1 MKIQF
6 RSREV
11 LVVAM
16 AIIAAQASTVIF
28 GIDSGWLRLLS
39 VVVMAGIYIVA
50 IDYLLQ
56 RQDASYTKLIE
67 ANESIQWDVWM
78 NGVKVGS
85 VADSEYAAK
94 QLIAFRDGLN
104 ALSQLSNAGRAA
116 MNVLGHVFISVT
128 LTMFWGAF
136 AIAAF
141 APESFQATVQE
152 FQKADP
158 EAILSSAQVLL
169 KLGVTIALMTIGFM
183 ASFGHRFGFTN
194 SYSADVARMF
204 RIHFSVPADG
214 EISFRP
220 RLMNRKSG
228 HNAAELVSGGAP

>member
-28 GIDSGWLRLLS
+28 AIDSGWLRLLS
-39 VVVMAGIYIVA
+39 GVVMAGIYIVA

-56 RQDASYTKLIE
+56 RQDASYTKRIE

-78 NGVKVGS
+78 SGVKVGS

-104 ALSQLSNAGRAA
+104 ALSQLINAGHVA
-116 MNVLGHVFISVT
+116 MNVLGKLFISVPSIV
-128 LTMFWGAF
+128 FCGALAL
-136 AIAAF
+136 AIF
-141 APESFQATVQE
+141 APASFMASIQQ
-152 FQKADP
+152 FQQADP

-169 KLGVTIALMTIGFM
+169 KLVVTTALMTISIM
-183 ASFGHRFGFTN
+183 ASFGYRFGFTN
-194 SYSADVARMF
+194 CYSADVARMF
-204 RIHFSVPADG
+204 RIHFKVPADG